1 MGFKFPGLAR
11 PLPQWPGESPQPHR
25 MVAKSA
31 WLRRFFCIGRKSAI
45 RPLPCSHLS
54 AKRPAR
60 LACSV
65 ASALPTAHCRYQ
77 LFAGFSLSGNYGI
90 HFISCV
96 YTILI
101 LFFPFFPQ
109 FFPKAEKSLI
119 GTDGRFLSI
128 YGRLLQKI
136 QISCGF
142 AGVQG

>member
-1 MGFKFPGLAR
+1 M
-11 PLPQWPGESPQPHR
+11 PL
-25 MVAKSA
+25 
-31 WLRRFFCIGRKSAI
+31 L
-45 RPLPCSHLS
+45 LLS
-54 AKRPAR
+54 AKSLAR
-60 LACSV
+60 FACSV
-65 ASALPTAHCRYQ
+65 VNAFATAHCRYQ

-128 YGRLLQKI
+128 FGRFFKKPR
-136 QISCGF
+136 F
-142 AGVQG
+142 HAGLRAYKAD

>member
-1 MGFKFPGLAR
+1 MATVNN
-11 PLPQWPGESPQPHR
+11 QSP
-25 MVAKSA
+25 AS
-31 WLRRFFCIGRKSAI
+31 LF
-45 RPLPCSHLS
+45 LLS
-54 AKRPAR
+54 AKSHAR

-128 YGRLLQKI
+128 FGRFFKKPR
-136 QISCGF
+136 F
-142 AGVQG
+142 HAGLRAYKAD